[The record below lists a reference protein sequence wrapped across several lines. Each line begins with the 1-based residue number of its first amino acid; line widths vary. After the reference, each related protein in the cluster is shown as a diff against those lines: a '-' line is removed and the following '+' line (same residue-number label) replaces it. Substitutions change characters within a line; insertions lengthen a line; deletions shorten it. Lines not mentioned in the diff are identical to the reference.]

1 VIANTLPQSLVDNPL
16 LSQWISFEQKG
27 RVRVGSGK
35 VEIGQGILTA
45 LTQIAAEE
53 LDVTP
58 EQLHLVSG
66 ETDVSPAEGFTSG
79 SYSIAV
85 GGASIRLVCAEV
97 RSLFLERMAET
108 LGCPVGELSIE
119 QGKFLRA
126 GKDTGRDYWTIADDV
141 ALHRRATGSAPTKP
155 PSSYR
160 IVGRNVPRLDLPAKL
175 AGAAFIHDIALESVV
190 HARVLR
196 RPWRGARLVAL
207 DDNAVRRAAAAP
219 IDILRE
225 GDFVAFTAPS
235 EIAVMRAAA
244 AARTLARWE
253 DGEPAPAGVGEPDWL
268 LAQPARSRTVEAGL
282 SGPAPKGRVM
292 GRAIEARY
300 SRPFLTY
307 ASIGPS
313 CALAQWQDGALK
325 VWSHCQG
332 PAVLRDWIARSLGL
346 ERAQVTV
353 LHRQGAG
360 AYGHNTAD
368 DAAFDAAFI
377 AMRMPGRTIRVQWS
391 REDEFSSAPIS
402 TAMAIKLRAVLDADS
417 RPADWS
423 IEIWSAPHAQRP
435 GMNGNSNLIGAEAL
449 PNAPP
454 RNELNDVPDERGG
467 GATRNAT
474 AIYDFPHHR
483 LIHHMLPHVPLRT
496 SSLRGLGAWANVYAI
511 ELFMDE
517 LAELAGEDPV
527 SYRLSLLSD
536 PRARRVVQTA
546 AQMSGWFDQ
555 RNLGEG
561 KARGFGFARYKNIAS
576 FAAVVV
582 EVEVADEVRLERVWC
597 CADAGL
603 VINPD
608 GARNQIEGGIIQGA
622 SFVMKER
629 VRFEDG
635 KVATSSWDDYPIL
648 RFSEVPQ
655 IDIQLI
661 DAPNEPTLGL
671 GEAAVGP
678 TGAAIGN
685 AVARTLGTR
694 IRDLPLTRER
704 IAATLLA
711 G

>member
-1 VIANTLPQSLVDNPL
+1 VISNTLPQSLVDNPR
-16 LSQWISFEQKG
+16 LSQWVSFAKKG

-66 ETDVSPAEGFTSG
+66 ETDISPAEGFTSG

-97 RSLFLERMAET
+97 RSLFLERIAQT
-108 LGCPVGELSIE
+108 LGCPVAELSIE

-126 GKDTGRDYWTIADDV
+126 GKDTGRDYWTIAGDV
-141 ALHRRATGSAPTKP
+141 DLDRRATGGAPTKP
-155 PSSYR
+155 PSAYR
-160 IVGRNVPRLDLPAKL
+160 IVGRSMPRVDLPAKL
-175 AGAAFIHDIALESVV
+175 SGTAFIHDIMPDGVV

-196 RPWRGARLVAL
+196 PPWRGARLAAL
-207 DDNAVRRAAAAP
+207 DETAVRRAATGP

-225 GDFVAFTAPS
+225 GDFVAFTAQS
-235 EIAVMRAAA
+235 ETAIMRAAE

-253 DGEPAPAGVGEPDWL
+253 GGEPAPAGVGEPDWL
-268 LAQPARSRTVEAGL
+268 MAQPAHSRTVDTGL
-282 SGPAPKGRVM
+282 SGPAAKGRVV
-292 GRAIEARY
+292 EARY

-307 ASIGPS
+307 ASIGTS

-332 PAVLRDWIARSLGL
+332 PAVLRDWIARALGL

-377 AMRMPGRTIRVQWS
+377 ATRMPGRTIRVQWS
-391 REDEFSSAPIS
+391 REDEFAAAPIS
-402 TAMAIKLRAVLDADS
+402 TAMAIKLRAVLDADN
-417 RPADWS
+417 RPADWT

-454 RNELNDVPDERGG
+454 RNPLNDVPDERGG

-474 AIYDFPHHR
+474 AIYDLPRHR

-496 SSLRGLGAWANVYAI
+496 SSLRGLGAWVNVYAI
-511 ELFMDE
+511 ESFIDE
-517 LAELAGEDPV
+517 LAQLAGEDPV

-536 PRARRVVQTA
+536 PRARRVVETA
-546 AQMSGWFDQ
+546 AQMSGWFERRD
-555 RNLGEG
+555 LGDG
-561 KARGFGFARYKNIAS
+561 KARGFGFARYKNLAS

-582 EVEVADEVRLERVWC
+582 DVEVADEVRLERVWC

-608 GARNQIEGGIIQGA
+608 GAKNQLEGGIIQGA

-635 KVATSSWDDYPIL
+635 RVATASWEDYPIL
-648 RFSEVPQ
+648 RFSEIPE

-661 DAPNEPTLGL
+661 DAPNEPALGL

-685 AVARTLGTR
+685 AVARALGTR
-694 IRDLPLTRER
+694 VRDLPLTRER

>member
-1 VIANTLPQSLVDNPL
+1 MIANTLPQSLVDNPL
-16 LSQWISFEQKG
+16 LSQWVSFAERG
-27 RVRVGSGK
+27 RVRIATGK

-53 LDVTP
+53 LDVAP
-58 EQLHLVSG
+58 EQLRIVSG
-66 ETDVSPAEGFTSG
+66 ETDISPAEGFTSG
-79 SYSIAV
+79 SYSVAV

-97 RSLFLERMAET
+97 RSLFLDRLADT

-126 GKDTGRDYWTIADDV
+126 GTETGRDYWSIAV
-141 ALHRRATGSAPTKP
+141 ALDRRASGSAPTKP

-160 IVGRNVPRLDLPAKL
+160 IVGRNLPRVDLPAKL
-175 AGAAFIHDIALESVV
+175 TGAAFIHDITPDNLV

-207 DDNAVRRAAAAP
+207 DENAVRQAAKAP
-219 IDILRE
+219 IGILRE
-225 GDFVAFTAPS
+225 GDLVAFTAET
-235 EIAVMRAAA
+235 EIAVMRAAE
-244 AARTLARWE
+244 AARTLARW
-253 DGEPAPAGVGEPDWL
+253 DGGEPAPAGIGEPDWL
-268 LAQPARSRTVEAGL
+268 MAQPARDRTVQTGLPGQEGRQAGKSRLVEAL
-282 SGPAPKGRVM
+282 
-292 GRAIEARY
+292 Y

-313 CALAQWQDGALK
+313 CALAELQDGALK

-332 PAVLRDWIARSLGL
+332 PAVLRDWIARTLGF
-346 ERAQVTV
+346 ESSQVTV
-353 LHRQGAG
+353 FHRQGAG

-377 AMRMPGRTIRVQWS
+377 ATRMPGRTVRVQWS
-391 REDEFSSAPIS
+391 REDEFACAPIS
-402 TAMAIKLRAVLDADS
+402 TAMAIRLRAALDADS
-417 RPADWS
+417 RPTDWS
-423 IEIWSAPHAQRP
+423 IEIWSPPHAQRP

-454 RNELNDVPDERGG
+454 RNALNDIPDERGG
-467 GATRNAT
+467 GATRNAY
-474 AIYDFPHHR
+474 AIYDFPRHR
-483 LIHHMLPHVPLRT
+483 LIHHLLPDVPLRT

-511 ELFMDE
+511 ESFMDE
-517 LAELAGEDPV
+517 LAEVAGEDPV

-536 PRARRVVQTA
+536 PRARRVVETA
-546 AQMSGWFDQ
+546 AQMSGWFESGG
-555 RNLGEG
+555 LGEG

-576 FAAVVV
+576 FAAVVA
-582 EVEVADEVRLERVWC
+582 EVEVADEVRMERVWC

-603 VINPD
+603 VISPD
-608 GARNQIEGGIIQGA
+608 GAKNQIEGGIIQGA

-635 KVATSSWDDYPIL
+635 KVATATWEDYPIL
-648 RFSEVPQ
+648 RFSEVPE
-655 IDIQLI
+655 IDIRLI

-671 GEAAVGP
+671 GEASVGP

-685 AVARTLGTR
+685 AVARALGTR

-704 IAATLLA
+704 IMATLLA
-711 G
+711 GA